1 MSDAGVGLQ
10 QAMANSN
17 EVTDSEA
24 REVTCFVIG
33 PIGDKD
39 ADPGSPGRTNYEEA
53 IQVFEE
59 VIEPACRDYGIIPI
73 RADHIT
79 RTGEIHEQVFRHLR
93 DAYLVIA
100 DLTGAN
106 PNVMYE
112 LGVRH
117 TSGKL
122 TIQIG
127 ERERLPFDVSTIR
140 TIQFRRSE
148 GGFVDGRRKLSS
160 AIGAGLDKGGDP
172 VTATRVWF
180 EDAATIHDDDGD
192 LHDEELGF
200 LEKLNEMAEG
210 LAGANLNLTAIPEVM
225 SQITDVVGDA
235 TTQLNR
241 ANASSAPA
249 SARVF
254 ITDGLAQALAEP
266 ASRLEVLA
274 GNYRQSI
281 ERMDSGV
288 TYGLREISAATTP
301 SDDLV
306 EFRDRV
312 AQMLAAADITFPS
325 ITTFRDAA
333 LQSGEATRALRR
345 VNRRIAA
352 ALQQILNTK
361 AIFEGWKQY
370 L

>member
-1 MSDAGVGLQ
+1 
-10 QAMANSN
+10 MANLN
-17 EVTDSEA
+17 DVTDSEV
-24 REVTCFVIG
+24 REVSCFVIG

-39 ADPGSPGRTNYEEA
+39 ADPGSPGRRSYEEA

-59 VIEPACRDYGIIPI
+59 VIEPACLGYGIRPI
-73 RADHIT
+73 RADHIA
-79 RTGEIHEQVFRHLR
+79 RTGEIPEQIFRYLR
-93 DAYLVIA
+93 DAHLVIA

-140 TIQFRRSE
+140 TIKFRRSE
-148 GGFVDGRRKLSS
+148 GGLVDGRRKLSS

-172 VTATRVWF
+172 VTAARVWF
-180 EDAATIHDDDGD
+180 ENEEPIDDGPGD
-192 LHDEELGF
+192 EEELGF
-200 LEKLNEMAEG
+200 LEKLTEMNEG
-210 LAGANLNLTAIPEVM
+210 LDSANLNLTAIPEVM
-225 SQITDVVGDA
+225 NQITEVVGDA
-235 TTQLNR
+235 TTQLNK
-241 ANASSAPA
+241 ANASGAPP

-254 ITDGLAQALAEP
+254 ITDVLAQALAEP

-274 GNYRQSI
+274 GNYRQSV
-281 ERMDSGV
+281 ERMDAGI
-288 TYGLREISAATTP
+288 TYALSEISTAAAP
-301 SDDLV
+301 SADLV

-312 AQMLAAADITFPS
+312 AQMLAAADSTFPN
-325 ITTFRDAA
+325 ITTFRDATI
-333 LQSGEATRALRR
+333 QSGEATRALRR
-345 VNRRIAA
+345 VSRRIAA

-361 AIFEGWKQY
+361 TVFEGWKRY